1 MLTSICALSV
11 AFTPAPSLGPAVAV
25 RTQPNVAPVM
35 NAAALGRRAALL
47 GLVALPLTANAD
59 AIEEIAARN
68 AEAAAAAKSPEALQ
82 AAAEKEEAEQNNALF
97 AGVGIGALILG
108 SSAISMA
115 PVSENV
121 KRVGDK
127 VRTGKGRKY

>member
-1 MLTSICALSV
+1 
-11 AFTPAPSLGPAVAV
+11 
-25 RTQPNVAPVM
+25 M